1 MFLPCRECCSCSDE
15 VNFFRGFSDPNTWF
29 RSAYYHDEDE
39 CYFAQYV
46 PDGRIKVTAVD
57 KEDDSPPANLRGQ
70 CGLFVVSDGTNW
82 FIEGLPIGTY
92 VTRGQ
97 RSDKL
102 GTIWSPPA
110 AGGDWKIISNTKI
123 AVDNPSDERCK
134 NFGDKI
140 FLELSDPVNPLP

>member
-1 MFLPCRECCSCSDE
+1 MVCPCCPCPNEL
-15 VNFFRGFSDPNTWF
+15 NFFRGFSDTNTWF

-39 CYFAQYV
+39 CYFSRYV

-57 KEDDSPPANLRGQ
+57 KEDDSPPPNLRGQ

-82 FIEGLPIGTY
+82 FTEQVPVGTY
-92 VTRGQ
+92 VLRGQ
-97 RSDKL
+97 GEIAL
-102 GTIWSPPA
+102 GAIWSPPA
-110 AGGDWKIISNTKI
+110 VGGDWQLVSNTKL
-123 AVDNPSDERCK
+123 ALNNPNDTRCK